1 MSHDLLL
8 MVAPS
13 RTYGRLLE
21 TSAARG
27 WSSVFGR
34 CLLIASIIGAAIAI
48 ATTKR
53 ITIGLLLSLTLCWSF
68 AVVLQFAA
76 AAALGA
82 SSKRRNVSLAAA
94 VDLIFLGHAPWSLWL
109 IAMAMWSAFSPTGAH
124 FTDGMML
131 TALIA
136 LGWRSAII
144 FAFCRRVLQA
154 STTGALLRTALHQA
168 VILFF
173 IFLYAAWAVDLWSRL
188 FA

>member
-1 MSHDLLL
+1 VSPDFLLL
-8 MVAPS
+8 IAPD

-21 TSAARG
+21 TSATRD
-27 WSSVFGR
+27 WISVLGR
-34 CLLIASIIGAAIAI
+34 CLLVALIIGAAIAI

-68 AVVLQFAA
+68 AVVLQFVA

-82 SSKRRNVSLAAA
+82 SSKQRNVSLAAA

-136 LGWRSAII
+136 LGWRSAIL

-154 STTGALLRTALHQA
+154 SRAGALLRTALHQV

-173 IFLYAAWAVDLWSRL
+173 IFLYGAWAVDLWSRL
-188 FA
+188 SA